1 MTDTFIGLMM
11 ELCGIGLMT
20 HPMQNGV
27 QNGDRA
33 AWFTWLRWFGLM
45 FALVGIHQLLVCQIH
60 ESRDAVIAAKCGQ

>member
-20 HPMQNGV
+20 HPTQS
-27 QNGDRA
+27 GDRA